1 MTRAHPWF
9 LPRSPDV
16 VGMLCEQAERTHQ
29 GMEAFAAWTQGDEDA
44 ADRVRELEHACDE
57 TRRSLVAGLR
67 EAFTTPVAPEDLFAL
82 SQSLDRVMNGAKNTV
97 REAEAMQ
104 FPPDQP
110 TAQMAAL
117 ICEGIDHLR
126 RACSHL
132 DGHTDSAG
140 TLATGAADAAIA
152 SQRRLERVYRQAMTD
167 LADATELRVVIGSR
181 EMYRR
186 LSAMSEDLV
195 TVAERI
201 WYARV
206 KES

>member
-1 MTRAHPWF
+1 
-9 LPRSPDV
+9 
-16 VGMLCEQAERTHQ
+16 
-29 GMEAFAAWTQGDEDA
+29 
-44 ADRVRELEHACDE
+44 
-57 TRRSLVAGLR
+57 
-67 EAFTTPVAPEDLFAL
+67 
-82 SQSLDRVMNGAKNTV
+82 
-97 REAEAMQ
+97 MQ

>member
-1 MTRAHPWF
+1 MTRARRWF

-16 VGMLCEQAERTHQ
+16 IGMLCEQAERTHQ
-29 GMEAFAAWTQGDEDA
+29 GMQAFVAWTQGDPDA
-44 ADRVRELEHACDE
+44 ADRVREIEHACDE
-57 TRRSLVAGLR
+57 ARRSLVAALR
-67 EAFTTPVAPEDLFAL
+67 ESFTTPLAPEDLFTL

-110 TAQMAAL
+110 TAEMAEL
-117 ICEGIDHLR
+117 IREGIDHLR
-126 RACSHL
+126 QACAHL
-132 DGHTDSAG
+132 DGRTDSSG
-140 TLATGAADAAIA
+140 IVATSEADAAIA

-181 EMYRR
+181 ELYRR
-186 LSAMSEDLV
+186 LSTMSEDLV